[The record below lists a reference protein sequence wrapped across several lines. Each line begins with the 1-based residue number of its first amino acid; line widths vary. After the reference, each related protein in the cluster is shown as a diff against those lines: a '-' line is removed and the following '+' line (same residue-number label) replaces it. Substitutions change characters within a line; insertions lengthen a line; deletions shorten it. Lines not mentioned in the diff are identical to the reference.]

1 MSGLWL
7 GTVIGLICGV
17 VGALLAIRMA
27 TSWRLWDSPE
37 QRRLH
42 TLRTPRGGGIG
53 IAFALCIA
61 LIWNATT
68 AANPATW
75 WPLVAA
81 FLIVAVVG
89 FWDDVRAL
97 SWRTR
102 IFAQIITAA
111 IFAYALAQI
120 GASQSAVWFAAVG
133 FPVALNF
140 SNFMD
145 GCNGML
151 VLTAAVFAAMASQLF
166 EQNIAVAMLSGAL
179 LGGVMGFA
187 RFNLPNARVF
197 LGDVGSTT
205 IGAAFWLIAM
215 MPDGNRE
222 FAPSPLLFVLA
233 PFTADAS
240 ASLITRLIQ
249 KKQIQTAHREHLY
262 QWLVRTGISHTT
274 VSLAYA
280 FLALLLAFLG
290 MRTRYWNFADRW
302 LLLGALTVGL
312 SMLQPLLKKNLL
324 QQRRKRT
331 YAT

>member
-7 GTVIGLICGV
+7 GAVIGLICGV

-27 TSWRLWDSPE
+27 SSWRLWDSPE

-53 IAFALCIA
+53 IATALCIA
-61 LIWNATT
+61 LIWNARVTTNT
-68 AANPATW
+68 AAW
-75 WPLVAA
+75 WPFVLA

-102 IFAQIITAA
+102 LFAQIIAA
-111 IFAYALAQI
+111 AFFAYALTQI
-120 GASQSAVWFAAVG
+120 GAPQSAVWFAAVG

-151 VLTAAVFAAMASQLF
+151 ALTAAVFAALASQLF
-166 EQNIAVAMLSGAL
+166 VQNVAVAMFTGAL
-179 LGGVMGFA
+179 LGGVMGFV

-215 MPDGNRE
+215 MPNANRE
-222 FAPSPLLFVLA
+222 FAPSPLLFVLT

-240 ASLITRLIQ
+240 ASLITRLMQ

-262 QWLVRTGISHTT
+262 QWLVRTGISHTH

-280 FLALLLAFLG
+280 FLALLFGFLG
-290 MRTRYWNFADRW
+290 MRTRHWNFADGW
-302 LLLGALTVGL
+302 LLLGTLTLVL
-312 SMLQPLLKKNLL
+312 TMLQPVLKIILL

>member
-1 MSGLWL
+1 MNGLWL
-7 GTVIGLICGV
+7 GVAIGLVFGV
-17 VGALLAIRMA
+17 VGALLAIRKA
-27 TSWRLWDSPE
+27 TSWCLWDSPE

-53 IAFALCIA
+53 IATALCIS
-61 LIWNATT
+61 LIWNAVVTT
-68 AANPATW
+68 NPASW
-75 WPLVAA
+75 RSLVVA

-89 FWDDVRAL
+89 FWDDMRAL

-102 IFAQIITAA
+102 LLAQIIATVF
-111 IFAYALAQI
+111 FADALAQI
-120 GASQSAVWFAAVG
+120 SAPPSLVWFAALG

-151 VLTAAVFAAMASQLF
+151 VLTAAVFAALACQLF
-166 EQNIAVAMLSGAL
+166 EQNLEVAMFSGAL
-179 LGGVMGFA
+179 FGGVMGFA
-187 RFNLPNARVF
+187 RFNLPSARVF

-215 MPDGNRE
+215 MPNANRG
-222 FAPSPLLFVLA
+222 FVPSPLLFVLV
-233 PFTADAS
+233 PFTADVS
-240 ASLITRLIQ
+240 ASLITRLMQ

-262 QWLVRTGISHTT
+262 QWLVRIGISHTA

-280 FLALLLAFLG
+280 FLALLFGFLG
-290 MRTRYWNFADRW
+290 MRTRHWNFADGW
-302 LLLGALTVGL
+302 LLLGVLTVGL
-312 SMLQPLLKKNLL
+312 IMLQPVLKKILL
-324 QQRRKRT
+324 LQRRKRT